1 MFGRS
6 EPKFALLSS
15 TSDEEAYGSP
25 DAVEAHKTV
34 LRDVARRS
42 HDSRLWIAITIF
54 FASTSAIMGWN
65 QITSMISRSYET
77 GFVTEHG
84 NKHKHAMPQMQLL
97 TSSLDSAVPHIRIK
111 QQQFTGAVRIGA
123 DGTDLKGYD
132 ALLFD
137 HQDAKTADGNL
148 IRTVDKNGQ
157 SMMS

>member
-15 TSDEEAYGSP
+15 SSDEEAYGSP
-25 DAVEAHKTV
+25 DVVDAHKTV

-42 HDSRLWIAITIF
+42 HDSRLWIATTIL
-54 FASTSAIMGWN
+54 FASLSAIMGWN
-65 QITSMISRSYET
+65 QLTSMIRRSYET
-77 GFVTEHG
+77 GFMTEHG
-84 NKHKHAMPQMQLL
+84 NKHRHAMPQMQLL

-111 QQQFTGAVRIGA
+111 QQQFTGAR
-123 DGTDLKGYD
+123 LKGYD